1 MESIFQRALIFVL
14 LACISACGF
23 QLRGS
28 NLEAL
33 KGSSIF
39 IQAGGGSDLALEL
52 RRQLSFAGLNV
63 TDSAGNADY
72 VIQLSNENFDRDV
85 LSVSSETGKVEEYEL
100 TMNSNLTV
108 TGSDKKRL
116 VNDEILSARR
126 DYIFDQ
132 DSVLGKFDEEE
143 RIREEMHQ
151 QLAAS
156 IIRRLRAVTR

>member
-1 MESIFQRALIFVL
+1 MKSIFQCILIFIL
-14 LACISACGF
+14 LVCISACGF

-28 NLEAL
+28 NLEAF

-52 RRQLSFAGLNV
+52 RRQLSFAGVNV
-63 TDSAGNADY
+63 IHSAGNADY
-72 VIQLSNENFDRDV
+72 VIQLSNEIFDRDV

-108 TGSDKKRL
+108 TGSDKQRL
-116 VNDEILSARR
+116 VSDEIISARR

-132 DSVLGKFDEEE
+132 DSVLGKFDEEQK
-143 RIREEMHQ
+143 IREEMRQ